1 MPGPASHLRVL
12 TPVLLACMSRLS
24 SSLGGVHDVPPE
36 QLFSAAECA
45 DLLERISG
53 AQLEQGMLKGPAG
66 GEVHDSI
73 IRDSSIAWLPI
84 RDGSGLEWVRER
96 LLQAAALQ
104 APGMVATSDPAH
116 LDLYPKWKL
125 QVAVYSAGSHYRWH
139 TDSDSKRADLS
150 TVSRMLSATVQ
161 LTDSSTLPP
170 PSSSSPRPPLQACL
184 PVQPEGSRLA
194 QQTQS
199 YTIMRPRPLR
209 HVHGRRCRAWHQ
221 RQHLKVLLHFGA
233 EPSNLKA
240 HYLSE

>member
-170 PSSSSPRPPLQACL
+170 PSSSSPRPP
-184 PVQPEGSRLA
+184 SRLA
-194 QQTQS
+194 SPSSLRAPGLHSRPNHTRS
-199 YTIMRPRPLR
+199 CGHGLSGMYTGGDVELGTSGNISRFFSIL
-209 HVHGRRCRAWHQ
+209 A
-221 RQHLKVLLHFGA
+221 
-233 EPSNLKA
+233 PSPPI
-240 HYLSE
+240 